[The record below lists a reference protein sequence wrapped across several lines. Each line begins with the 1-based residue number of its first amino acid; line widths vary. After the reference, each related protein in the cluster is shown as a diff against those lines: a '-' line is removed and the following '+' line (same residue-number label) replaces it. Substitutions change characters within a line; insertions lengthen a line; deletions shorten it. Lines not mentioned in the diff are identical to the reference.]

1 MSCWFFYKI
10 NDILAAAKVNL
21 GLFGIAVEH
30 TFKVKP
36 LRYVLVDIIYNQ
48 QSV

>member
-10 NDILAAAKVNL
+10 NDISAAAKVNL

-36 LRYVLVDIIYNQ
+36 LRYVLMDIIYNQ